1 MYIGS
6 KEDAPRVFQNSD
18 RWECVVG
25 LSPLDE
31 FSQVSFVNGIYTGK
45 GGKHVDY
52 IVNQICKKMIEY
64 IKRKKKV
71 TVKATTIK

>member
-18 RWECVVG
+18 RWSIVVG

-64 IKRKKKV
+64 IKERRKLQLKPLL
-71 TVKATTIK
+71 

>member
-6 KEDAPRVFQNSD
+6 KEDSPRVFQNSD
-18 RWECVVG
+18 RWECVVA

-45 GGKHVDY
+45 GG
-52 IVNQICKKMIEY
+52 EY
-64 IKRKKKV
+64 LWI
-71 TVKATTIK
+71 I